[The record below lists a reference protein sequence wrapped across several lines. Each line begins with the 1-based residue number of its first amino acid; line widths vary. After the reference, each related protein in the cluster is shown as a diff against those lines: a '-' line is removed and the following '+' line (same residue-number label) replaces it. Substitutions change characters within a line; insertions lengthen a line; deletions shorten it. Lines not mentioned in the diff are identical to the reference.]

1 MSRRTATRR
10 DNAPEAP
17 KPLGAQ
23 LLAYEQGRHADRLAA
38 IKRMGARLVLLDAF
52 MPAIAAAGIVLNLD
66 QVNDWGGKT
75 IYLGSGILDHSLNA
89 KLANVL
95 LACGMRVAERKEYDH
110 SHKDVRLELMKGRLR
125 VSLSIDGRSKH
136 LLEVPA

>member
-1 MSRRTATRR
+1 MSKRTAARR
-10 DNAPEAP
+10 DEAP

-23 LLAYEQGRHADRLAA
+23 LLAFELARHADRLAA
-38 IKRMGARLVLLDAF
+38 IKRMGARLALLDAF

-66 QVNDWGGKT
+66 EIHDYWAGKT
-75 IYLGSGILDHSLNA
+75 IYLGSGFPDHSRNA

-95 LACGMRVAERKEYDH
+95 LACGMRVAERKEYDYGH
-110 SHKDVRLELMKGRLR
+110 GDVRLDLVKGHLR
-125 VSLSIDGRSKH
+125 VSLSIDGRGKH

>member
-1 MSRRTATRR
+1 MSSRTTARQ
-10 DNAPEAP
+10 DEAP

-23 LLAYEQGRHADRLAA
+23 LLAFELGRHADRLAA

-52 MPAIAAAGIVLNLD
+52 MPAITAAGLVLNLED
-66 QVNDWGGKT
+66 VRDWGGKT
-75 IYLGSGILDHSLNA
+75 IYLGSGLLDHSRNA

-95 LACGMRVAERKEYDH
+95 LACGMRVADRKEYDYGH
-110 SHKDVRLELMKGRLR
+110 GDVRLELVKGRLR

>member
-1 MSRRTATRR
+1 MTTKRSRVQPSAETERTLA
-10 DNAPEAP
+10 ES
-17 KPLGAQ
+17 
-23 LLAYEQGRHADRLAA
+23 LLAYEHGRHADRLAS
-38 IKRMGARLVLLDAF
+38 IKRMGARLALLDAF

-66 QVNDWGGKT
+66 DVREWGGKT
-75 IYLGSGILDHSLNA
+75 IYLGSGLLDHSRNA

-95 LACGMRVAERKEYDH
+95 LACGMRVAERKEYDYGH
-110 SHKDVRLELMKGRLR
+110 GDVRLELVKGRLC

>member
-1 MSRRTATRR
+1 MSSRH
-10 DNAPEAP
+10 NARQDEAP

-23 LLAYEQGRHADRLAA
+23 LLAFELARHADRLAA

-52 MPAIAAAGIVLNLD
+52 MPAIAAAGLVLNLD
-66 QVNDWGGKT
+66 DVHDWGGKT
-75 IYLGSGILDHSLNA
+75 IYLGSGVLDHSRNA

-95 LACGMRVAERKEYDH
+95 LACGMRVADRKEYDYGH
-110 SHKDVRLELMKGRLR
+110 GDVRLELVKGHLR
-125 VSLSIDGRSKH
+125 VSLNIDGRGKH

>member
-1 MSRRTATRR
+1 MTTKRSRVQPSVESERTLA
-10 DNAPEAP
+10 ES
-17 KPLGAQ
+17 
-23 LLAYEQGRHADRLAA
+23 LLAYEHGRHADRLAA
-38 IKRMGARLVLLDAF
+38 IKRMGARLALLDAF

-66 QVNDWGGKT
+66 EIHDYRVGKT
-75 IYLGSGILDHSLNA
+75 IYLGSGFPDHSRNA

-95 LACGMRVAERKEYDH
+95 LACGMRVADRKEYDYGH
-110 SHKDVRLELMKGRLR
+110 GDVRLDLVKGRLR

>member
-1 MSRRTATRR
+1 MSSRPTARQ
-10 DNAPEAP
+10 DEAP
-17 KPLGAQ
+17 KPLGPQ
-23 LLAYEQGRHADRLAA
+23 LLAFELGRHADRLAA

-52 MPAIAAAGIVLNLD
+52 MPAITAAGLVLNLED
-66 QVNDWGGKT
+66 VRDWGGKT
-75 IYLGSGILDHSLNA
+75 IYLGSGLLDHSRNA

-95 LACGMRVAERKEYDH
+95 LACGMRVADRKEYDYGH
-110 SHKDVRLELMKGRLR
+110 GDVRLELVKGRLR

>member
-1 MSRRTATRR
+1 MSSRPTARQ
-10 DNAPEAP
+10 DEAP

-23 LLAYEQGRHADRLAA
+23 LLAFELGRHADRLAA

-52 MPAIAAAGIVLNLD
+52 MPAIAAAGLVLNLED
-66 QVNDWGGKT
+66 VRDWGGKT
-75 IYLGSGILDHSLNA
+75 IYLGSGLLDHSRNA

-95 LACGMRVAERKEYDH
+95 LACGMRVADRKEYDYGH
-110 SHKDVRLELMKGRLR
+110 GDVRLELVKGRLR